1 MPRTTDVLVKNRQP
15 RETFVAPRP
24 RRENEVPTKKKKEK
38 QHQREILKS
47 RDTRQIHSKRR
58 VDVDCQNRD
67 SLKEDV
73 CSCLACP
80 KTFPRFLTIQEE
92 TRRCHSYFTRMTSR
106 TSSESVSS
114 CNRVSNATGFCQWI
128 FVVHLII
135 IEQGCASC
143 FPTFAG
149 LKRRIEGTFP
159 QFLDQE
165 RFHHRTS
172 GISRLGQTVCQHRQ
186 SVDPVNTSIG
196 DSALFLDASCFL
208 HLCES
213 FAIEA
218 VVIHFSSRHRKYLEN
233 L

>member
-1 MPRTTDVLVKNRQP
+1 MFSSKTANHVKRSSHPDPDVRTR
-15 RETFVAPRP
+15 FRP
-24 RRENEVPTKKKKEK
+24 KKKEK

-143 FPTFAG
+143 FPTFADSNVG
-149 LKRRIEGTFP
+149 SKVHFHS
-159 QFLDQE
+159 FLTRTIPSPHE
-165 RFHHRTS
+165 RDIQAWSDCLPTS
-172 GISRLGQTVCQHRQ
+172 SKC
-186 SVDPVNTSIG
+186 
-196 DSALFLDASCFL
+196 
-208 HLCES
+208 
-213 FAIEA
+213 
-218 VVIHFSSRHRKYLEN
+218 
-233 L
+233 